1 MRQPGEIK
9 EMYVKGSKKEDRRKY
24 RELFRISFNF
34 LKQNGEKWRT
44 RKITEFDRIRT
55 MEKEEIIQEERKI
68 YGLKTLN
75 KEENGRL
82 KERTS
87 EGIEIAQAK
96 FNYWKWFRDGGEEV
110 GGGKKDEERRE
121 QWKTLKRKL
130 MELEEDG
137 DWIVKED
144 RLPKMG

>member
-1 MRQPGEIK
+1 
-9 EMYVKGSKKEDRRKY
+9 
-24 RELFRISFNF
+24 
-34 LKQNGEKWRT
+34 
-44 RKITEFDRIRT
+44 
-55 MEKEEIIQEERKI
+55 MEKEERMSIIQEKRKR

-87 EGIEIAQAK
+87 ERIEIAQAK
-96 FNYWKWFRDGGEEV
+96 SNYWKWFRDGGEEV
-110 GGGKKDEERRE
+110 GGGTKDEERRE
-121 QWKTLKRKL
+121 QLKTLKRKL

-144 RLPKMG
+144 RLPKMGERMVEMSKRTMPGRMM